1 MIKKI
6 ILGVA
11 LAGISNTYAQQGT
24 ASPYSYYGFGEKQF
38 RGPNEIKSMG
48 SLAVFSDSLH
58 INTLNP
64 ASYAKLQATTF
75 SLGASYK
82 STNLSNANSKEK
94 TTSGS
99 FDYLALAFPAGDFR
113 VAVGIMPYSFVGYN
127 IQNTSVNNIGMTQ
140 ANQFIGEGGLNRTFL
155 GLSYKISK
163 NLSIGVDGAYIFGDT
178 ETSATTFITNNG
190 EGIPLDRGTR
200 YRYLNNYSGLAVNA
214 AVNYEQPLNKKISL
228 FATATFSP
236 EMKLKNDQEI
246 VRATVKADSNLGFVE
261 IDSNKQTDYD
271 EKMLLPMNYSI
282 GLGIGNHLKWFVGAE
297 YTATQTSK
305 YNNFY
310 NYSNARYND
319 YMKIGLGGFY
329 TPKYNSFENY
339 FQKISYRAGINYENT
354 GLVINNEEIKGY
366 NANIGIGLPVP
377 FSKTMMSN
385 SNINIGFEYGQK
397 GNTNMGLIKE
407 NYYGVHV
414 GFSFSDVW
422 FKRRKFN

>member
-38 RGPNEIKSMG
+38 RGSNEIKSMG

-64 ASYAKLQATTF
+64 ASYSKLQATTF

-82 STNLSNANSKEK
+82 GTNLSNGNSKEK

-127 IQNTSVNNIGMTQ
+127 IQNTSKSGDFTQ

-155 GLSYKISK
+155 GLSYKINK
-163 NLSIGVDGAYIFGDT
+163 NFSIGVDGAYIFGDT
-178 ETSATTFITNNG
+178 ETSATTFITDNG
-190 EGIPLDRGTR
+190 DGIPLDRGSR
-200 YRYLNNYSGLAVNA
+200 LRNKNNYSGLTVNT
-214 AVNYEQPLNKKISL
+214 AVNYEQPLNKNLSL

-236 EMKLKNDQEI
+236 EMKLKNDQESI
-246 VRATVKADSNLGFVE
+246 LATVKADSNLGFVE
-261 IDSNKQTDYD
+261 IDSRTTTDYD
-271 EKMLLPMNYSI
+271 EKMLLPMNYSV

-310 NYSNARYND
+310 NYQNARYND

-339 FQKISYRAGINYENT
+339 FEKISYRAGINYENT
-354 GLVINNEEIKGY
+354 GLVINNQEIKGY

-407 NYYGVHV
+407 NYYGVHI

-422 FKRRKFN
+422 FQRRKFN

>member
-94 TTSGS
+94 ATSGS

-127 IQNTSVNNIGMTQ
+127 IQNTSINDKGMTE
-140 ANQFIGEGGLNRTFL
+140 ANQHIGEGGLNRTFL

-178 ETSATTFITNNG
+178 ETSLTKFITDDG
-190 EGIPLDRGTR
+190 EGVPADRGTR
-200 YRYLNNYSGLAVNA
+200 YRYLNNYSGLAVNTA
-214 AVNYEQPLNKKISL
+214 LNYEQPLNKKMSL

-339 FQKISYRAGINYENT
+339 FQKISYRAGVNYENT

>member
-11 LAGISNTYAQQGT
+11 LVGISNTYAQQGT

-38 RGPNEIKSMG
+38 RGSNEIKSMG

-127 IQNTSVNNIGMTQ
+127 IQNTNKSGNFTQ
-140 ANQFIGEGGLNRTFL
+140 ANQFVGEGGLNRTFL

-178 ETSATTFITNNG
+178 ETSTTTFITDNG
-190 EGIPLDRGTR
+190 DGIPLDRGSR
-200 YRYLNNYSGLAVNA
+200 LRNKNNYSGLALNTA
-214 AVNYEQPLNKKISL
+214 INYEQPLNKKLSL
-228 FATATFSP
+228 FATTTFSP
-236 EMKLKNDQEI
+236 EMKLKNDQESI
-246 VRATVKADSNLGFVE
+246 LATVKADSNLGFLE
-261 IDSNKQTDYD
+261 IDSRTTTDNN
-271 EKMLLPMNYSI
+271 EKMLLPMNYSV
-282 GLGIGNHLKWFVGAE
+282 GLGVGNHLKWFVGAE

-305 YNNFY
+305 YNSFY
-310 NYSNARYND
+310 NYPNARYND

-329 TPKYNSFENY
+329 TPKFDSFENY
-339 FQKISYRAGINYENT
+339 FDKISYRAGVNYENT
-354 GLVINNEEIKGY
+354 GLVINNQEIKGF
-366 NANIGIGLPVP
+366 NANIGLGLPVP

-414 GFSFSDVW
+414 GFSFNDVW

>member
-24 ASPYSYYGFGEKQF
+24 ASPYSYYGFGEKHF
-38 RGPNEIKSMG
+38 KGSNEIKSMG
-48 SLAVFSDSLH
+48 SLAVFTDSLH

-64 ASYAKLQATTF
+64 ASYSKLQATTF

-82 STNLSNANSKEK
+82 STDLSNANSKEK

-99 FDYLALAFPAGDFR
+99 FDYLTMAFPAGDLR

-127 IQNTSVNNIGMTQ
+127 IQNTSKSGNFTQ
-140 ANQFIGEGGLNRTFL
+140 ANQFNGEGGLNRTFL
-155 GLSYKISK
+155 GLSYKINK
-163 NLSIGVDGAYIFGDT
+163 NFSIGVDGAYIFGDT
-178 ETSATTFITNNG
+178 ETSAITFITDNG
-190 EGIPLDRGTR
+190 EGVPLDRGSR
-200 YRYLNNYSGLAVNA
+200 LRKKNNYSGLAVNA
-214 AVNYEQPLNKKISL
+214 GLNFEQPLNNKLSL

-236 EMKLKNDQEI
+236 EMKLKNDQESI
-246 VRATVKADSNLGFVE
+246 LATVKADSNLGFVE
-261 IDSNKQTDYD
+261 IDSRTTTDYD

-282 GLGIGNHLKWFVGAE
+282 GVGIGNHLKWFVGAE

-310 NYSNARYND
+310 KYENARYND

-329 TPKYNSFENY
+329 TPKYNSFESY
-339 FQKISYRAGINYENT
+339 FEKISYRAGVNYENT
-354 GLVINNEEIKGY
+354 GLVINNQEIKGY

>member
-94 TTSGS
+94 ATSGS

-127 IQNTSVNNIGMTQ
+127 IQNTSKSGSETR

-178 ETSATTFITNNG
+178 ETSETKFVTDNG
-190 EGIPLDRGTR
+190 DGVPIDRGSR
-200 YRYLNNYSGLAVNA
+200 LRNKNNYSGLAVNA
-214 AVNYEQPLNKKISL
+214 AINYEQPLNKKVSL

-236 EMKLKNDQEI
+236 EMKLKNDQESI
-246 VRATVKADSNLGFVE
+246 LATVKADSNLGFVE
-261 IDSNKQTDYD
+261 IDSRITTDYD
-271 EKMLLPMNYSI
+271 EKILLPMNYSI

>member
-94 TTSGS
+94 ATSGS

-127 IQNTSVNNIGMTQ
+127 IQNTSINDKGMTQ

-178 ETSATTFITNNG
+178 ETSETKFVTDNG
-190 EGIPLDRGTR
+190 DGVPIDRGSR
-200 YRYLNNYSGLAVNA
+200 LRNKNNYSGLAVNA
-214 AVNYEQPLNKKISL
+214 AINYEQPLNKKVSL

-236 EMKLKNDQEI
+236 EMKLKNDQESI
-246 VRATVKADSNLGFVE
+246 LATVKADSNLGFVE
-261 IDSNKQTDYD
+261 IDSRITTDYD
-271 EKMLLPMNYSI
+271 ENILLPMNYSI

>member
-24 ASPYSYYGFGEKQF
+24 ASPYSYYGFGEKHF
-38 RGPNEIKSMG
+38 KGSNEIKSMG

-127 IQNTSVNNIGMTQ
+127 IQNRNINDKGMTQ

-155 GLSYKISK
+155 GLSYKINK
-163 NLSIGVDGAYIFGDT
+163 NFSVGVDGAYIFGDT
-178 ETSATTFITNNG
+178 ETSATTFITDNG
-190 EGIPLDRGTR
+190 DGVPLDRGSR
-200 YRYLNNYSGLAVNA
+200 LRNKNNYSGLAVNTA
-214 AVNYEQPLNKKISL
+214 LNYEQPLNKKMSL

-236 EMKLKNDQEI
+236 EMKLKNDQESI
-246 VRATVKADSNLGFVE
+246 LATVKADSNLGFVE
-261 IDSNKQTDYD
+261 IDSRTTTDYD

-310 NYSNARYND
+310 KYENARYND

-329 TPKYNSFENY
+329 TPKFDSFENY
-339 FQKISYRAGINYENT
+339 FEKISYRAGINYENT
-354 GLVINNEEIKGY
+354 GLVINNQEIKGY

>member
-11 LAGISNTYAQQGT
+11 LVGISNTYAQQGT

-38 RGPNEIKSMG
+38 RGSNEIKSMG

-127 IQNTSVNNIGMTQ
+127 IQNKSKSGNFTQ
-140 ANQFIGEGGLNRTFL
+140 ANQFVGEGGLNRTFL

-178 ETSATTFITNNG
+178 ETSTTTFITDNG
-190 EGIPLDRGTR
+190 DGVPLDRGSR
-200 YRYLNNYSGLAVNA
+200 LRNKNNYSGLALNTA
-214 AVNYEQPLNKKISL
+214 INYEQPLNKKLSL

-236 EMKLKNDQEI
+236 EMKLKNDQQSI
-246 VRATVKADSNLGFVE
+246 LATVKADSNLGFVE
-261 IDSNKQTDYD
+261 IDSRTTIDNN
-271 EKMLLPMNYSI
+271 EKMLLPMNYSV
-282 GLGIGNHLKWFVGAE
+282 GLGVGNHLKWFVGAE

-305 YNNFY
+305 YNSFY
-310 NYSNARYND
+310 NYPNARYND

-329 TPKYNSFENY
+329 TPKFDSFENY
-339 FQKISYRAGINYENT
+339 FDKISYRAGVNYENT
-354 GLVINNEEIKGY
+354 GLVINNQEIKGF
-366 NANIGIGLPVP
+366 NANIGLGLPVP

>member
-94 TTSGS
+94 ATSGS

-127 IQNTSVNNIGMTQ
+127 IQNTSKSGNFTQ

-178 ETSATTFITNNG
+178 ETSLTKFITDDG
-190 EGIPLDRGTR
+190 EGVPADRGTR
-200 YRYLNNYSGLAVNA
+200 YRYLNNYSGLTVNA
-214 AVNYEQPLNKKISL
+214 AVNYEQPLNKKMSL

-246 VRATVKADSNLGFVE
+246 VRATVKADNNLGFVE

>member
-38 RGPNEIKSMG
+38 RGSNEIKSMG

-94 TTSGS
+94 ATSGS

-127 IQNTSVNNIGMTQ
+127 IQNTSINDKGMTQ

-178 ETSATTFITNNG
+178 ETSLTKFITDDG
-190 EGIPLDRGTR
+190 EGVPADRGSR
-200 YRYLNNYSGLAVNA
+200 LRNKNNYSGLAVNA

-236 EMKLKNDQEI
+236 EMKLKNDQESI
-246 VRATVKADSNLGFVE
+246 LATVKADSNLGFVE
-261 IDSNKQTDYD
+261 IDSRTTTDYD

-329 TPKYNSFENY
+329 TPKYDSFENY
-339 FQKISYRAGINYENT
+339 FEKISYRAGINYENT

-407 NYYGVHV
+407 NYYGFHV

>member
-11 LAGISNTYAQQGT
+11 LVGISNTYAQQGT

-38 RGPNEIKSMG
+38 RGSNEIKSMG

-127 IQNTSVNNIGMTQ
+127 IQNKSKSGNFTQ
-140 ANQFIGEGGLNRTFL
+140 ANQFVGEGGLNRTFL

-178 ETSATTFITNNG
+178 ETSTTSFITDNG
-190 EGIPLDRGTR
+190 DGIPLDRGSR
-200 YRYLNNYSGLAVNA
+200 LRNKNNYSGLALNTA
-214 AVNYEQPLNKKISL
+214 INYEQPLNKKLSL

-236 EMKLKNDQEI
+236 EMKLKNDQESI
-246 VRATVKADSNLGFVE
+246 LATVKADSNLGFLE
-261 IDSNKQTDYD
+261 IDSRTTTDNN
-271 EKMLLPMNYSI
+271 EKMLLPMNYSV
-282 GLGIGNHLKWFVGAE
+282 GLGVGNHLKWFVGAE

-305 YNNFY
+305 YNSFY
-310 NYSNARYND
+310 NYPNARYND

-329 TPKYNSFENY
+329 TPKFDSFENY
-339 FQKISYRAGINYENT
+339 FDKISYRAGVNYENT
-354 GLVINNEEIKGY
+354 GLVINNQEIKGF
-366 NANIGIGLPVP
+366 NANIGLGLPVP

>member
-24 ASPYSYYGFGEKQF
+24 ASPYSYYGFGDKHF
-38 RGPNEIKSMG
+38 KGSNEIKDMG
-48 SLAVFSDSLH
+48 SLAVFRDSLH

-82 STNLSNANSKEK
+82 ATNLSNTNTKEK

-99 FDYLALAFPAGDFR
+99 FDYLALAFPAGNFG

-127 IQNTSVNNIGMTQ
+127 IQNKSTSGDFSQ
-140 ANQFIGEGGLNRTFL
+140 ANQYIGEGGLNRTFL
-155 GLSYKISK
+155 GLSYKINK
-163 NLSIGVDGAYIFGDT
+163 NFSIGVDGAYIFGDT
-178 ETSATTFITNNG
+178 ETSTTTFITNNG
-190 EGIPLDRGTR
+190 EGVAIDRGTR
-200 YRYLNNYSGLAVNA
+200 YRNLNNYSGLTLNA
-214 AVNYEQPLNKKISL
+214 GLNFEQPLNNKISL
-228 FATATFSP
+228 FASATYSP

-246 VRATVKADSNLGFVE
+246 IKATVTADSSVGFVE
-261 IDSNKQTDYD
+261 IDSKKETDYD

-310 NYSNARYND
+310 HYPSAHYND
-319 YMKIGLGGFY
+319 YMKIGIGGFY
-329 TPKYNSFENY
+329 APKFDSFTSY
-339 FQKISYRAGINYENT
+339 FEKISYRAGINYENT
-354 GLVINNEEIKGY
+354 GLVINNQEIKGY

-377 FSKTMMSN
+377 FSKSMMSN
-385 SNINIGFEYGQK
+385 SNLNIGFEYGQK

-407 NYYGVHV
+407 NYYGVHI

>member
-38 RGPNEIKSMG
+38 RGSNEIKSMG

-200 YRYLNNYSGLAVNA
+200 YRYLNNYSGLAVNTA
-214 AVNYEQPLNKKISL
+214 LNYEQPLSKKMSL

-310 NYSNARYND
+310 NYSNTRYND